1 MRWRMGGTDT
11 PILQGLISAA
21 DSHDGFSSES
31 YSYLKNG
38 LWWAGMLTSECDRR
52 RKHCCLG
59 PGKLTSL
66 GSPRLGFAQWLSVK
80 VSVFCAPVCLRG

>member
-1 MRWRMGGTDT
+1 MLSLYALGNGGTDT

-38 LWWAGMLTSECDRR
+38 LWWAGMLTSE
-52 RKHCCLG
+52 
-59 PGKLTSL
+59 
-66 GSPRLGFAQWLSVK
+66 SPRGRQNFVRGAEGFSD
-80 VSVFCAPVCLRG
+80 REN